1 MLQLENQVV
10 NKENDARR
18 EKLMASQKMGDFERE
33 HQQLGELRIHAE
45 NLKDANTL
53 LQRENTTLQEVVSE
67 QKVSPTRVSVYVLL
81 FC

>member
-1 MLQLENQVV
+1 
-10 NKENDARR
+10 
-18 EKLMASQKMGDFERE
+18 MGDFERE